1 MAKKLT
7 VIILK
12 DESVFFLLKN
22 ILKNYCMNGGETKT
36 HLKKWRQMIS
46 YSCAEEI
53 QNFFGVCAQDF
64 LQHTS
69 QQITI

>member
-1 MAKKLT
+1 
-7 VIILK
+7 
-12 DESVFFLLKN
+12 
-22 ILKNYCMNGGETKT
+22 MNGGETKT

-64 LQHTS
+64 
-69 QQITI
+69 